1 MKRNPITSPSFNFKH
16 LSYGFFTRNNGFSEG
31 IFSSLN
37 CSIISSDQVSN
48 VLKNRKKIT
57 DTFGREAEDIIIP
70 RQKHT
75 NKCQIIGS
83 KIPKIINADA
93 LVTTRKNIILSVLTA
108 DCAPILL
115 YEKQEKIIAAIHAG
129 WKGAKSGIIQ
139 NTIKEIIKLGGS
151 SMNIV
156 AIIGPCIQQDSY
168 EVGKE
173 FYSNFQLEKDQN
185 HQMFSKKN
193 EKYLFDLPQYCT
205 SILKNCGIKTVNNM
219 GICTFENEDNF
230 FSYRRSIK
238 KGDKDY
244 GRQANAI
251 MLQN

>member
-93 LVTTRKNIILSVLTA
+93 LVTTRKNIILSKLKEA
-108 DCAPILL
+108 DNIN
-115 YEKQEKIIAAIHAG
+115 IF
-129 WKGAKSGIIQ
+129 
-139 NTIKEIIKLGGS
+139 NTINSIQTFINNNKYDEIW
-151 SMNIV
+151 
-156 AIIGPCIQQDSY
+156 IIGGLQIYDLFI
-168 EVGKE
+168 KE
-173 FYSNFQLEKDQN
+173 NLIDEIFITHIDFDYNCDIFFPKLSEDFIEDLNYTYSVYDNSVKLTY
-185 HQMFSKKN
+185 KK
-193 EKYLFDLPQYCT
+193 Y
-205 SILKNCGIKTVNNM
+205 IK
-219 GICTFENEDNF
+219 
-230 FSYRRSIK
+230 RSI
-238 KGDKDY
+238 
-244 GRQANAI
+244 
-251 MLQN
+251 